1 MQSNMQFLNLYL
13 DANGLGQIQVPVLY
27 AAPIISNGLNLESF
41 QKIGGSSLN
50 NGSNNS
56 LIVKPA

>member
-1 MQSNMQFLNLYL
+1 MQFLNLYL